1 MNPRESVLSRPVA
14 MGLAVTE
21 YDRCTELFRSL
32 RPAQWGMATDCPAW
46 NVRQMAAHMLGM
58 AEMAASIR
66 ENIRQQRKAAKLA
79 AAGGVYLDA
88 LTQLQV
94 DERADWTPEQITAR
108 YAARGPK
115 AATGRRRAPAFVRRR
130 TMPQP
135 QEVNGVREPWSFGY
149 LIDVIL
155 TRDPW
160 MHRLDIA
167 AATGTSPRLTAEHDG
182 VIVADVVA
190 EWADRHGK
198 DFELTLTG
206 PAGGTWR
213 AGANGPAWTLDA
225 VDFCRAVSRR
235 PAAVTLDELL
245 NTEVPF

>member
-1 MNPRESVLSRPVA
+1 MNPRESALSRPVA
-14 MGLAVTE
+14 MRLAATE
-21 YDRCTELFRSL
+21 YDRCAELFRSL
-32 RPAQWGMATDCPAW
+32 SPAQWAMATDCPAW

-66 ENIRQQRKAAKLA
+66 ENLRQQRKAARMA
-79 AAGGVYLDA
+79 GTGGVYLDA

-94 DERADWTPEQITAR
+94 DERADWTPGQITAR

-115 AATGRRRAPAFVRRR
+115 AAAGRRRAPAFVRGRA
-130 TMPQP
+130 MLQL
-135 QEVNGVREPWSFGY
+135 QEVNGVREPWTFGY

-167 AATGTSPRLTAEHDG
+167 AATGTPPRLTAEHDG
-182 VIVADVVA
+182 VIVADVA
-190 EWADRHGK
+190 GEWADRHGK
-198 DFELTLTG
+198 DFDLTLTG

-225 VDFCRAVSRR
+225 VGFCRAVSRR
-235 PAAVTLDELL
+235 PAGVTLDELL